1 MTHLYTYLD
10 PILARAAML
19 SLALILAACGI
30 GELLARGPFADLVA
44 AGHRFVEQLGHKLD
58 REGRKPAILIYRG
71 IIAFFILTLPCVA
84 IGMALERL
92 GPWRELVIFVFF
104 LLWFGHNLQFIRLVA
119 LWRRGEREGL
129 PLEIPGVDFLFAD
142 SHAVIRYLIETRLTY
157 FAIYL
162 VGASFWY
169 ALFGLP
175 LALSYMVLACAAQA
189 YHPRRVFGWAIRNL
203 FQLMD
208 AIPQCIARVL
218 LTLAA
223 LFTPQARPKAG
234 LEFKPWRF
242 FIASLLAVVI
252 GGPSPLPVT
261 VWAGS
266 GIARVVQKHL
276 RRLIHLLLVAT
287 LLLALLLVG
296 RTVATML
303 NFL

>member
-223 LFTPQARPKAG
+223 LFTRRRARRQGLSSNPGASSSPVCWRSSSAG
-234 LEFKPWRF
+234 LPRCRSPSGQVQASRGWCRNICAGL
-242 FIASLLAVVI
+242 FIYCWSPPCCWPCYSSAARSL
-252 GGPSPLPVT
+252 
-261 VWAGS
+261 
-266 GIARVVQKHL
+266 RC
-276 RRLIHLLLVAT
+276 
-287 LLLALLLVG
+287 
-296 RTVATML
+296 
-303 NFL
+303 